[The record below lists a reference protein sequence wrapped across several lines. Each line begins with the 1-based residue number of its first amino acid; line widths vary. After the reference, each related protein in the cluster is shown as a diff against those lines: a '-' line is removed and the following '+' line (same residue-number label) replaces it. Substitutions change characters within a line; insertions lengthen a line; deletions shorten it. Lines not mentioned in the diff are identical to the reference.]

1 MFGAVSNMRCHHFR
15 LFWLSL
21 FLCGCALFGFQVVGS
36 MTYFLSWPVAV
47 DVKINYNDTIVFPAI
62 TICNQNA
69 FRYDCWSFR

>member
-1 MFGAVSNMRCHHFR
+1 MLTLAGCCGSSSSSADSCR
-15 LFWLSL
+15 LSWLVI
-21 FLCGCALFGFQVVGS
+21 FLCGCVLFSVQVVGS

-69 FRYDCWSFR
+69 FR